1 MYLIKVLH
9 LQSNRLRFLLPVIV
23 VFLFI
28 SCDAVENGGERPI
41 SDREKLARFSDD
53 AFVKANPGY
62 FEAWELALWSEG
74 GLRPD
79 PEEAVMFL
87 EHREAIRDEFAESLP
102 EVNEM
107 FTLPWVPGSLIVGA
121 DIQHI
126 EDVRSGFFRYSSQLP
141 IDMQPDSIEFLDHE
155 EFSEHFFF
163 LVYFDELLN
172 VEEVAR
178 SWRRLTDVR
187 FTDPDYLA
195 VWADTPFDVYP
206 GYVND
211 DYYYLFYHTTYV
223 TERTTLVKVE
233 PRGLQGWRAE
243 LVVSFVPGEQP
254 PSDASNIIRRIHS
267 DFNDRFF
274 DPTSVERVEE
284 LQERISVNR

>member
-1 MYLIKVLH
+1 MYSFTAFH
-9 LQSNRLRFLLPVIV
+9 LQSNRLRLLVPVIAI
-23 VFLFI
+23 FLFI
-28 SCDAVENGGERPI
+28 SCDAVDSEREFPI
-41 SDREKLARFSDD
+41 SDRDKLARFSNEE
-53 AFVKANPGY
+53 FVRTNADY

-74 GLRPD
+74 GLRAD

-87 EHREAIRDEFAESLP
+87 EHREAIRSQFAQDLP
-102 EVNEM
+102 EVNEH
-107 FTLPWVPGSLIVGA
+107 FALPWVPGSLIVGA
-121 DIQHI
+121 DIRHI
-126 EDVRSGFFRYSSQLP
+126 EDIRDGFFRYSGQLP
-141 IDMQPDSIEFLDHE
+141 FDMQPDSIEFLDHE

-178 SWRRLTDVR
+178 SWRQLTDVR
-187 FTDPDYLA
+187 FADPDYLA

-206 GYVND
+206 GYVNN
-211 DYYYLFYHTTYV
+211 DYYYLFYNTTFV
-223 TERTTLVKVE
+223 TERTTLIKVE

-254 PSDASNIIRRIHS
+254 PSNVRNIIRQIRS

-274 DPTSVERVEE
+274 DKTSLERVEE
-284 LQERISVNR
+284 LHERISLDR